1 MSDQKPIQST
11 EDLVNAIDD
20 LIENAMM
27 ESLEEA
33 NAFLIEQGL
42 DPDKIGK
49 EFEQLAQQALSE
61 SPLHWKKR
69 ARAEIEQKREQLNK
83 RLKISSL
90 SRDEMLKAIRDLQ
103 RTLGGASPAIA
114 YYRNFEEV
122 SDEDLAGI
130 LTELE
135 FLADAQGDNSE

>member
-1 MSDQKPIQST
+1 
-11 EDLVNAIDD
+11 
-20 LIENAMM
+20 MM